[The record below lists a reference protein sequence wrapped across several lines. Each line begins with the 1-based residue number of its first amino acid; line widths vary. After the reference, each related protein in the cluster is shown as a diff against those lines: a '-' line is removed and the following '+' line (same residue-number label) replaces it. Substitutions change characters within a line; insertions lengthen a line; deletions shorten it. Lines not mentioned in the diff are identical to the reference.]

1 MMEIDT
7 ASKNHRIVANE
18 KGNLY
23 LNNHKLRNVLYSPQS
38 NGGIISVS
46 SLTNENFVS
55 IFFKGKSIT
64 IPRTIEVEVFLHKE
78 RKLNIKLQSDKWTL
92 RCGKKSCL
100 QYVVVK
106 RLA

>member
-1 MMEIDT
+1 M
-7 ASKNHRIVANE
+7 
-18 KGNLY
+18 
-23 LNNHKLRNVLYSPQS
+23 LYSPQS

-46 SLTNENFVS
+46 SLANENFVS

-64 IPRTIEVEVFLHKE
+64 NPRTNEVEAFVSKE
-78 RKLNIKLQSDKWTL
+78 KEKLNIKLQSDKWTL
-92 RCGKKSCL
+92 RFRKKTRL